1 MKKLK
6 FILATF
12 MSLMMA
18 VSFTACSSDDD
29 DPSVPSTPTVDESQ
43 YHFDLY
49 LTVGKHGGMSS
60 KNTTIV
66 RSISS
71 LDASQGVI
79 GISGVGTELGEYSME
94 CISKDGYYYQV
105 PSSNDRFTKYQIKNN
120 SIQVVQEQK
129 FVKNTFKVRSYTHA
143 WLDDNTLLI
152 ASADGENKKVIWTKL
167 DVRNMTIITEGTLDL
182 TIDQGFETITTSG
195 VMTYRKSDNKL
206 FYFYHSKTTVGKK
219 STSDKSFHVVVL
231 NPSDMS
237 IISNEKV
244 PFVAEEAG
252 SAYGELMQNFCFYD
266 EAGNMYFAVFET
278 VGDVEMGKLLRMQ
291 PNKTMFDAD
300 YNGYPNAEGKLLT
313 VQYLGNGKVLA
324 YGRND
329 AEGTSIDSYSHYYSI
344 LDLNKNTRTRIA
356 VDGKELAYSGGRFSQ
371 RSVVFNGKAFFGVN
385 TKDDTNSIIY
395 IYDAKTGTITK
406 GAEIEGTHFFDM
418 IRVVK
423 N

>member
-6 FILATF
+6 FILAAF

-18 VSFTACSSDDD
+18 VQFTACSSDDD
-29 DPSVPSTPTVDESQ
+29 APSEPQVDESQ

-66 RSISS
+66 RSVSS

-94 CISKDGYYYQV
+94 CISKDDYYYQI
-105 PSSNDRFTKYQIKNN
+105 PSSNDRFVKYQIKNN
-120 SIQVVQEQK
+120 QIEKIQEQP
-129 FVKNTFKVRSYTHA
+129 FGANTYKVRSYTHA

-152 ASADGENKKVIWTKL
+152 ASADGENKKAIWTKL
-167 DVRNMTIITEGTLDL
+167 DVRTMKILSEGTLDL
-182 TIDQGFETITTSG
+182 TIDEGFSTITTSG
-195 VMTYRKSDNKL
+195 VLTYRKSDNKL
-206 FYFYHSKTTVGKK
+206 FYFYHSKTVVGKK
-219 STSDKSFHVVVL
+219 STSDKRFHVVVI
-231 NPSDMS
+231 NPNDMS

-244 PFVAEEAG
+244 PFDAEEAG

-266 EAGNMYFAVFET
+266 EAGNMYFAAFEN
-278 VGDVEMGKLLRMQ
+278 VGEVEQGKLLRMQ

-313 VQYLGNGKVLA
+313 VQYLGNGKVLT

-329 AEGTSIDSYSHYYSI
+329 AMGTSIDSYAHYYSI
-344 LDLNKNTRTRIA
+344 VDLNAKTRTRVA
-356 VDGKELAYSGGRFSQ
+356 VGGKELAYSGGRFSQ
-371 RSVVFNGKAFFGVN
+371 RSVLFNGKAYFGVN
-385 TKDDTNSIIY
+385 TEEDTNSIIY
-395 IYDAKTGTITK
+395 IYDTKTGIITK
-406 GAEIEGTHFFDM
+406 GAEVEGTHFFDM

>member
-6 FILATF
+6 FILAAF

-18 VSFTACSSDDD
+18 VQFTACSSDDD
-29 DPSVPSTPTVDESQ
+29 GPSEPQVDESQ

-66 RSISS
+66 RSVSS

-94 CISKDGYYYQV
+94 CISKDDYYYQI
-105 PSSNDRFTKYQIKNN
+105 PSSNDRFVKYQIKNN
-120 SIQVVQEQK
+120 QIEKIQEQP
-129 FVKNTFKVRSYTHA
+129 FDANTYKVRSYTHA

-152 ASADGENKKVIWTKL
+152 ASADGENKKAIWTKL
-167 DVRNMTIITEGTLDL
+167 DVRTMKILSEGTLDL
-182 TIDQGFETITTSG
+182 TIDEGFSTITTSG
-195 VMTYRKSDNKL
+195 VLTYRKSDNKL
-206 FYFYHSKTTVGKK
+206 FYFYHSKTVVGKK
-219 STSDKSFHVVVL
+219 STSDKRFHVVVI
-231 NPSDMS
+231 NPNDMS

-244 PFVAEEAG
+244 PFDAEEAG

-266 EAGNMYFAVFET
+266 EAGNMYFAAFEN
-278 VGDVEMGKLLRMQ
+278 VGDVEQGKLLRMQ

-313 VQYLGNGKVLA
+313 VQYLGNGKVLT

-329 AEGTSIDSYSHYYSI
+329 AMGTSIDSYAHYYSI
-344 LDLNKNTRTRIA
+344 VDLNAKTRTRVA
-356 VDGKELAYSGGRFSQ
+356 VGGKELAYSGGRFSQ
-371 RSVVFNGKAFFGVN
+371 RSVLFNGKAYFGVN
-385 TKDDTNSIIY
+385 TEEDTNSIIY
-395 IYDAKTGTITK
+395 IYDTKTGIITK
-406 GAEIEGTHFFDM
+406 GAEVEGTHFFDM

>member
-1 MKKLK
+1 MKKFK

-18 VSFTACSSDDD
+18 VSFTACSNEEDGPD
-29 DPSVPSTPTVDESQ
+29 VPKIDESQ
-43 YHFDLY
+43 YHFDLF

-71 LDASQGVI
+71 LDATQGVI

-94 CISKDGYYYQV
+94 CISKDEFYYQI
-105 PSSNDRFTKYQIKNN
+105 PSSNDRFTKYQIKDN
-120 SIQVVQEQK
+120 SIQVVQEQP
-129 FVKNTFKVRSYTHA
+129 FVKNTFKVRSYAHT

-167 DVRNMTIITEGTLDL
+167 DVRSMTIIDEGTLEV
-182 TIDQGFETITTSG
+182 TIDPGFETITTSG
-195 VMTYRKSDNKL
+195 VLTYRKSDNKL
-206 FYFYHSKTTVGKK
+206 FYFYHSKTVVGKK
-219 STSDKSFHVVVL
+219 STSDKRFHVVVL

-244 PFVAEEAG
+244 PFDAEEGG

-266 EAGNMYFAVFET
+266 ESGNMYFAAFE
-278 VGDVEMGKLLRMQ
+278 VEGDIEKGKLLRMQ
-291 PNKTMFDAD
+291 PGKTMFDTD
-300 YNGYPNAEGKLLT
+300 YNGYPDADGKLLT
-313 VQYLGNGKVLA
+313 VQYLGNGKVLT

-329 AEGTSIDSYSHYYSI
+329 AKGTSIDSYAHYYSI
-344 LDLNKNTRTRIA
+344 VDLNNNTRTRVA
-356 VDGKELAYSGGRFSQ
+356 VDGKELAYSGGRFSE
-371 RSVVFNGKAFFGVN
+371 RSVVCFGKAFFGVN
-385 TKDDTNSIIY
+385 TEEDTNSIIY
-395 IYDAKTGTITK
+395 IYDIATGTITK

>member
-18 VSFTACSSDDD
+18 VSFTACSNEEDGPD
-29 DPSVPSTPTVDESQ
+29 VPKIDESQ
-43 YHFDLY
+43 YHFDLF

-71 LDASQGVI
+71 LDATQGVI

-94 CISKDGYYYQV
+94 CISKDEFYYQI
-105 PSSNDRFTKYQIKNN
+105 PSSNDRFTKYQIKDN
-120 SIQVVQEQK
+120 SIQVVQEQP
-129 FVKNTFKVRSYTHA
+129 FVKNTFKVRSYAHT

-167 DVRNMTIITEGTLDL
+167 DVRSMTIIDEGTLEV
-182 TIDQGFETITTSG
+182 TIDPGFETITTSG
-195 VMTYRKSDNKL
+195 VLTYRKSDNKL
-206 FYFYHSKTTVGKK
+206 FYFYHSKTVVGKK
-219 STSDKSFHVVVL
+219 STSDKRFHVVVL

-244 PFVAEEAG
+244 PFDAEEGG

-266 EAGNMYFAVFET
+266 ESGNMYFAAFE
-278 VGDVEMGKLLRMQ
+278 VEGDVEKGKLLRMQ
-291 PNKTMFDAD
+291 PGKTMFDTD
-300 YNGYPNAEGKLLT
+300 YNGYPDADGKLLT
-313 VQYLGNGKVLA
+313 VQYLGNGKVLT

-329 AEGTSIDSYSHYYSI
+329 AKGTSIDSYAHYYSI
-344 LDLNKNTRTRIA
+344 VDLNNNTRTRVA
-356 VDGKELAYSGGRFSQ
+356 VDGKELAYSGGRFSE
-371 RSVVFNGKAFFGVN
+371 RSVVCFGKAFFGVN
-385 TKDDTNSIIY
+385 TEEDTNSIIY
-395 IYDAKTGTITK
+395 IYDIATGTITK

>member
-6 FILATF
+6 FILAAF

-18 VSFTACSSDDD
+18 VQFTACSSDDD
-29 DPSVPSTPTVDESQ
+29 GPSEPQVDESQ

-66 RSISS
+66 RSVSS

-94 CISKDGYYYQV
+94 CISKDDYYYQI
-105 PSSNDRFTKYQIKNN
+105 PSSNDRFVKYQIKNN
-120 SIQVVQEQK
+120 QIEKIQEQP
-129 FVKNTFKVRSYTHA
+129 FGANTYKVRSYTHA

-152 ASADGENKKVIWTKL
+152 ASADGENKKAIWTKL
-167 DVRNMTIITEGTLDL
+167 DVRTMKILSEGTLDL
-182 TIDQGFETITTSG
+182 TIDEGFSTITTSG
-195 VMTYRKSDNKL
+195 VLTYRKSDNKL
-206 FYFYHSKTTVGKK
+206 FYFYHSKTVVGKK
-219 STSDKSFHVVVL
+219 STSDKRFHVVVI
-231 NPSDMS
+231 NPNDMS

-244 PFVAEEAG
+244 PFDAEEAG

-266 EAGNMYFAVFET
+266 EAGNMYFAAFEN
-278 VGDVEMGKLLRMQ
+278 VGDVEQGKLLRMQ

-313 VQYLGNGKVLA
+313 VQYLGNGKVLT

-329 AEGTSIDSYSHYYSI
+329 AMGTSIDSYAHYYSI
-344 LDLNKNTRTRIA
+344 VDLNAKTRTRVA
-356 VDGKELAYSGGRFSQ
+356 VGGKELAYSGGRFSQ
-371 RSVVFNGKAFFGVN
+371 RSVLFNGKAYFGVN
-385 TKDDTNSIIY
+385 TEEDTNSIIY
-395 IYDAKTGTITK
+395 IYDTKTGIITK
-406 GAEIEGTHFFDM
+406 GAEVEGTHFFDM

>member
-18 VSFTACSSDDD
+18 VSFTACSNEEDGPD
-29 DPSVPSTPTVDESQ
+29 VPKIDESQ
-43 YHFDLY
+43 YHFDLF

-71 LDASQGVI
+71 LDATQGVI

-94 CISKDGYYYQV
+94 CISKDEFYYQI
-105 PSSNDRFTKYQIKNN
+105 PSSNDRFTKYQIKDN
-120 SIQVVQEQK
+120 SIQVVQEQP
-129 FVKNTFKVRSYTHA
+129 FVKNTFKVRSYAHT

-167 DVRNMTIITEGTLDL
+167 DVRSMTIIDEGTLEV
-182 TIDQGFETITTSG
+182 TIDPGFETITTSG
-195 VMTYRKSDNKL
+195 VLTYRKSDNKL
-206 FYFYHSKTTVGKK
+206 FYFYHSKTVVGKK
-219 STSDKSFHVVVL
+219 STSDKRFHVVVL

-244 PFVAEEAG
+244 PFDAEEGG

-266 EAGNMYFAVFET
+266 ESGNMYFAAFE
-278 VGDVEMGKLLRMQ
+278 VEGDIEKGKLLRMQ
-291 PNKTMFDAD
+291 PGKTMFDTD
-300 YNGYPNAEGKLLT
+300 YNGYPDADGKLLT
-313 VQYLGNGKVLA
+313 VQYLGNGKVLT

-329 AEGTSIDSYSHYYSI
+329 AKGTSIDSYAHYYSI
-344 LDLNKNTRTRIA
+344 VDLNNNTRTRVA
-356 VDGKELAYSGGRFSQ
+356 VDGKELAYSGGRFSE
-371 RSVVFNGKAFFGVN
+371 RSVVCFGKAFFGVN
-385 TKDDTNSIIY
+385 TEEDTNSIIY
-395 IYDAKTGTITK
+395 IYDIATGTITK

>member
-6 FILATF
+6 FILAAF

-18 VSFTACSSDDD
+18 VQFTACSSDDD
-29 DPSVPSTPTVDESQ
+29 APSEPQVDESQ

-66 RSISS
+66 RSVSS

-94 CISKDGYYYQV
+94 CISKDDYYYQI
-105 PSSNDRFTKYQIKNN
+105 PSSNDRFVKYQIKNN
-120 SIQVVQEQK
+120 QIEKVQEQP
-129 FVKNTFKVRSYTHA
+129 FGANTYKVRSYTHA

-152 ASADGENKKVIWTKL
+152 ASADGENKKAIWTKL
-167 DVRNMTIITEGTLDL
+167 DVRTMKIISEGTLDL
-182 TIDQGFETITTSG
+182 TIDEGFSTITTSG
-195 VMTYRKSDNKL
+195 VLTYRKSDNKL
-206 FYFYHSKTTVGKK
+206 FYFYHSKTVVGKK
-219 STSDKSFHVVVL
+219 STSDKRFHVVVI
-231 NPSDMS
+231 NPNDMS

-244 PFVAEEAG
+244 PFDAEEAG

-266 EAGNMYFAVFET
+266 EAGNMYFAAFEN
-278 VGDVEMGKLLRMQ
+278 VGEVEQGKLLRMQ

-313 VQYLGNGKVLA
+313 VQYLGNGKVLT

-329 AEGTSIDSYSHYYSI
+329 AMGTSIDSYAHYYSI
-344 LDLNKNTRTRIA
+344 VDLNAKTRTRVA
-356 VDGKELAYSGGRFSQ
+356 VGGKELAYSGGRFSQ
-371 RSVVFNGKAFFGVN
+371 RSVLFNGKAYFGVN
-385 TKDDTNSIIY
+385 TEEDTNSIIY
-395 IYDAKTGTITK
+395 IYDTKTGIITK
-406 GAEIEGTHFFDM
+406 GAEVEGTHFFDM

>member
-6 FILATF
+6 FILAAF

-18 VSFTACSSDDD
+18 VQFTACSSDDD
-29 DPSVPSTPTVDESQ
+29 GPSEPQVDESQ

-66 RSISS
+66 RSVSS

-94 CISKDGYYYQV
+94 CISKDDYYYQI
-105 PSSNDRFTKYQIKNN
+105 PSSNDRFVKYQIKNN
-120 SIQVVQEQK
+120 QIEKIQEQR
-129 FVKNTFKVRSYTHA
+129 FYANTYKVRSYTHA

-152 ASADGENKKVIWTKL
+152 ASADGENKKAIWTKL
-167 DVRNMTIITEGTLDL
+167 DVRTMKILSEGTLDL
-182 TIDQGFETITTSG
+182 TIDEGFSTITTSG
-195 VMTYRKSDNKL
+195 VLTYRKSDNKL
-206 FYFYHSKTTVGKK
+206 FYFYHSKTVVGKK
-219 STSDKSFHVVVL
+219 STSDKRFHVVVI
-231 NPSDMS
+231 NPNDMS

-244 PFVAEEAG
+244 PFDAEEAG

-266 EAGNMYFAVFET
+266 EAGNMYFAAFEN
-278 VGDVEMGKLLRMQ
+278 VGDVEQGKLLRMQ
-291 PNKTMFDAD
+291 PNKTMFDTD

-313 VQYLGNGKVLA
+313 VQYLGNGKVLT

-329 AEGTSIDSYSHYYSI
+329 AMGTSIDSYAHYYSI
-344 LDLNKNTRTRIA
+344 VDLNAKTRTRVA

-371 RSVVFNGKAFFGVN
+371 RSVLFNGKAYFGVN
-385 TKDDTNSIIY
+385 TEEDTNSIIY
-395 IYDAKTGTITK
+395 IYDTKTGIITK
-406 GAEIEGTHFFDM
+406 GAEVEGTHFFDM